1 MDTENRTKQIKI
13 RVNSEEEKEL
23 LKRANNIP
31 LSRYMREF
39 CLGNELPRNAVIKTA
54 DPKLLK
60 ELSAIGNLL
69 NQAMRIAN
77 SEFKGGY
84 PVNVMRLLL
93 VIERSQKSLEA
104 LEDAS

>member
-1 MDTENRTKQIKI
+1 MNTENRTKQIKI

-23 LKRANNIP
+23 LRRANNIP

-39 CLGNELPRNAVIKTA
+39 CLGNELPSHAVTKTA

-60 ELSAIGNLL
+60 DLSAIGNLL

-84 PVNVMRLLL
+84 PVNVMRLTLL
-93 VIERSQKSLEA
+93 IERTQKSLEA